1 MGLVSISFYKTYYY
15 FIFVWILDTIS
26 ALIKLMCDYEYRE
39 EKYFNRIIELFYIFF
54 FNIGDL
60 LAGFLVLYTYI
71 KSQPFDHIE
80 FESERISQIN
90 ISKSHI
96 ELIYTDLS
104 IKKNKYCLILL
115 ISILEFI
122 ARSIDLLY
130 FLVWDKDKIRD
141 GEISWLISVDI
152 LSRMLFSRLI
162 LKRYLYKHHI
172 LSIVLAIIGLFSMS
186 ISAFIAING
195 NELDNWPYFIFIAIK
210 FILLALE
217 DVFNKVLLTDKFM
230 LPHTLMLWRG
240 IFYFLLF
247 IITTFIL
254 FFTKLIKYEYI
265 SENHHEIDINLII
278 SLIIIFILSIF
289 LKSFFTLKVVYLFTP
304 QHVAFLNVVFYLF
317 RLLRCRILSGDKAYL
332 ISADVICLIMIIFST
347 LLFNEMIIINS
358 CGLGENTK
366 NGFLIKEKDELIST
380 NTTQYND
387 NEEMNE
393 NKSTDD

>member
-1 MGLVSISFYKTYYY
+1 
-15 FIFVWILDTIS
+15 
-26 ALIKLMCDYEYRE
+26 
-39 EKYFNRIIELFYIFF
+39 
-54 FNIGDL
+54 
-60 LAGFLVLYTYI
+60 
-71 KSQPFDHIE
+71 
-80 FESERISQIN
+80 
-90 ISKSHI
+90 
-96 ELIYTDLS
+96 
-104 IKKNKYCLILL
+104 
-115 ISILEFI
+115 
-122 ARSIDLLY
+122 
-130 FLVWDKDKIRD
+130 
-141 GEISWLISVDI
+141 
-152 LSRMLFSRLI
+152 
-162 LKRYLYKHHI
+162 
-172 LSIVLAIIGLFSMS
+172 MS

-247 IITTFIL
+247 IITTIIL

-366 NGFLIKEKDELIST
+366 NGFDRFK
-380 NTTQYND
+380 
-387 NEEMNE
+387 
-393 NKSTDD
+393 